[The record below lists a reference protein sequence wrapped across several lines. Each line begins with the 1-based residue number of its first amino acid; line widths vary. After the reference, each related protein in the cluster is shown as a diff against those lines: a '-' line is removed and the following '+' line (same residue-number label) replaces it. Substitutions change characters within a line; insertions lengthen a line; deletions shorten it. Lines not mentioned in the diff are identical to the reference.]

1 MVIVL
6 AAINQ
11 NSVVDAN
18 RFTTNAEPEVQRL
31 ALPNRVDART
41 IEPLQ
46 RNLSVHIE
54 RIKPGDNLAVIFKR
68 LDLSSR
74 ELLRLLDSGPLAKGL
89 TQIYPGHELTF
100 VTDSA
105 GNLVQISYSPG
116 PLERMEFER
125 AGNTYKGREVFR
137 EPEAVNTYRHAMIEH
152 SLFIASQ
159 RAGLNDSITM
169 RLAQIFQWDID
180 FVLDIRK
187 GDEFHVLYQELYVGN
202 EFIGFGEILAA
213 EFVNQDKHHRVVR
226 YVDSSGLSGY
236 YNPLGENMRK
246 EFLRAPLAF
255 TRISSNFNLKRKH
268 PVFKKSVP
276 HRGID
281 YTAPVG
287 TPVLA
292 AGNGKIVAVQRNKAN
307 GNYIV
312 IQHGEQFQTKY
323 LHLSKFA
330 RNLSKESR
338 VTQGQVIGYVGATGY
353 ATGPHLHYEFL
364 VNGVH
369 RNARTIDLPK
379 ATPIPAAERERFEKH
394 TQPMFTLLE
403 SYRQDQQLAVVR

>member
-1 MVIVL
+1 ML

-11 NSVVDAN
+11 NSAVDAN
-18 RFTTNAEPEVQRL
+18 RFPTNAKPEMQRL
-31 ALPNRVDART
+31 APPVMVNAEA
-41 IEPLQ
+41 IEPAQ
-46 RNLSVHIE
+46 KNLSVHVE
-54 RIKPGDNLAVIFKR
+54 RVKPGDNLAVIFKR
-68 LDLSSR
+68 LDLPPR
-74 ELLRLLDSGPLAKGL
+74 ELLRLLDSGPLAKRL

-105 GNLVQISYSPG
+105 DDLLQISYSPG

-125 AGNTYKGREVFR
+125 TGNTFKGREVFR
-137 EPEAVNTYRHAMIEH
+137 EPKAVSTYRHAMIEH

-159 RAGLNDSITM
+159 RAGLNDGITM

-187 GDEFHVLYQELYVGN
+187 GDTFHVLYQELYVEN

-213 EFVNQDKHHRVVR
+213 EFVNQGKRHRVVR
-226 YVDSSGLSGY
+226 YVDSSGLSDY

-268 PVFKKSVP
+268 PLFKRSMP

-281 YTAPVG
+281 YAAPVG

-292 AGNGKIVAVQRNKAN
+292 AGNGKLIAAQRNKAN

-323 LHLSKFA
+323 LHLSRFA
-330 RNLSKESR
+330 RNLSKESK

-353 ATGPHLHYEFL
+353 ATGPHLHYEFV

-369 RNARTIDLPK
+369 RNPRTIDLPK
-379 ATPIPAAERERFEKH
+379 AMPIPAAERERFDQH
-394 TQPMFTLLE
+394 TRPMFVLLDQ
-403 SYRQDQQLAVVR
+403 YRQDQQLAIAR